1 MNIDLLQSF
10 LNSANIFTYE
20 IIENNKASE
29 VYVKTTFVQDD
40 GFRWDTYVPFVDRRA
55 GLNIKTEKELAD
67 YLYSLKQYFTKEAM
81 EKWRKVEKN
90 R

>member
-1 MNIDLLQSF
+1 MDIGLLQS
-10 LNSANIFTYE
+10 LLKPANIITYE

-55 GLNIKTEKELAD
+55 G
-67 YLYSLKQYFTKEAM
+67 
-81 EKWRKVEKN
+81 
-90 R
+90 

>member
-29 VYVKTTFVQDD
+29 VYVMTTFV
-40 GFRWDTYVPFVDRRA
+40 
-55 GLNIKTEKELAD
+55 
-67 YLYSLKQYFTKEAM
+67 
-81 EKWRKVEKN
+81 
-90 R
+90 

>member
-29 VYVKTTFVQDD
+29 VYVDVKSGRQ
-40 GFRWDTYVPFVDRRA
+40 
-55 GLNIKTEKELAD
+55 E
-67 YLYSLKQYFTKEAM
+67 
-81 EKWRKVEKN
+81 
-90 R
+90 